1 MTRSFPVR
9 ISPSMMCADLW
20 RLAEQ
25 VRQLEQAGVDYL
37 HFDIMDAHYVPN
49 MPVGLVL
56 LQQLRAHTQL
66 PFDVHLMVEDN
77 DFFIQLLAPIGV
89 QAISV
94 HVESAIH
101 LDRTL
106 TVVRSHG
113 IQAGVAL
120 NPATPLTALEYV
132 IEQLDF
138 VLIMTVNP
146 GFAGQKMAPSA
157 YRKIADCRAFL
168 ERDGAAIPIEVD
180 GNVSFERIPSM
191 VAAGAD
197 ILVAGTSSLFHPEGT
212 LPENAVRTRQ
222 AIAAGLDMRGEA
234 PDGRR

>member
-1 MTRSFPVR
+1 
-9 ISPSMMCADLW
+9 MMCADLW
-20 RLAEQ
+20 HLPEQ
-25 VRQLEQAGVDYL
+25 VHQLEQAGMDYL
-37 HFDIMDAHYVPN
+37 HFDLMDAHYVPN

-56 LQQLRAHTQL
+56 LQQLRNHTQL
-66 PFDVHLMVEDN
+66 PFDVHLMVENN
-77 DFFIQLLAPIGV
+77 DFFVQLLLPVGV

-94 HVESAIH
+94 HAESARH

-106 TVVRSHG
+106 GVIRSHG

-168 ERDGAAIPIEVD
+168 EQRGASVPIEVD
-180 GNVSFERIPSM
+180 GNVSFERNGM
-191 VAAGAD
+191 RVAGA
-197 ILVAGTSSLFHPEGT
+197 SSCADVSAA
-212 LPENAVRTRQ
+212 AVVMMRSLAQ
-222 AIAAGLDMRGEA
+222 AL
-234 PDGRR
+234 

>member
-1 MTRSFPVR
+1 
-9 ISPSMMCADLW
+9 MMCADLW
-20 RLAEQ
+20 QLAEQ
-25 VRQLEQAGVDYL
+25 VHQLEQAGVDYL

-56 LQQLRAHTQL
+56 VQQLRTHTRL

-77 DFFIQLLAPIGV
+77 DFFVQQLAPIGV
-89 QAISV
+89 QTISV
-94 HVESAIH
+94 HAESAVH

-106 TVVRSHG
+106 TVIRGHG

-146 GFAGQKMAPSA
+146 GFAGQNMAPSA

-168 ERDGAAIPIEVD
+168 EGHDAAIPIEVD
-180 GNVSFERIPSM
+180 GNVSFERIPHM

-197 ILVAGTSSLFHPEGT
+197 ILVAGTSSVFHPGGT
-212 LPENAVRTRQ
+212 LVENAARTRR
-222 AIAAGLDMRGEA
+222 AIAEGLSRRAEASRGT
-234 PDGRR
+234 R